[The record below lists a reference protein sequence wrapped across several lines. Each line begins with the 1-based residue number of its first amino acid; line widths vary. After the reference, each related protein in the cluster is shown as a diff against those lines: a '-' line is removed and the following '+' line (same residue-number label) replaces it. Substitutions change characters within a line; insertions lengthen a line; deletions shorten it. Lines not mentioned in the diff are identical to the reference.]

1 MTRRPN
7 YRGALVFF
15 PLGLPILAA
24 GLIVGGLAGMDADRW
39 IAYVAGVSVLGLVD
53 DLFGEG
59 GPRGVR
65 GHGAALAAGRPSTG
79 ALKALGTIAL
89 AAWAAPG
96 EGAPYLVD
104 LGVLALTPHVAN
116 LIDLRPG
123 RTEKAAALALA
134 GLAAIAGSA
143 APLAPIWPFAVA
155 VAAGALI
162 TLRERAMLGDSGA
175 SLIGAMVGVVSVAAL
190 GAAGTAIALVA
201 LIAISLYGEFRS
213 IATTIE
219 RVPLFDRLDSL
230 GRVN

>member
-7 YRGALVFF
+7 YRGVAVLY

-24 GLIVGGLAGMDADRW
+24 GLILGALAGVGGGRW
-39 IAYVAGVSVLGLVD
+39 VDYVAGVSLLGLVD
-53 DLFGEG
+53 DLLGEG
-59 GPRGVR
+59 GPRGMR
-65 GHGAALAAGRPSTG
+65 GHGLALAAGRPTTG

-89 AAWAAPG
+89 AAWSAPG
-96 EGAPYLVD
+96 EGAPYL
-104 LGVLALTPHVAN
+104 LGVGVLSLAPHVAN

-123 RTEKAAALALA
+123 RAEKAAALALA
-134 GLAAIAGSA
+134 VLCGIAGSA
-143 APLAPIWPFAVA
+143 APLAPVWPFAVVA
-155 VAAGALI
+155 AAGALL

-175 SLIGAMVGVVSVAAL
+175 SLIGALVGVAFLIAL
-190 GAAGTAIALVA
+190 DATGTAIALVA

-213 IATTIE
+213 IAAAIE